1 MSGMRRKFSFV
12 VLGAFLAVT
21 GTYIFIYL
29 FRSFRS
35 QGASGRELVEI
46 WHGDNF
52 TRTILVAVLFL
63 IGEVFAVYLAL
74 SRERRSGVVSV
85 RGDLWAWLSARSDLT
100 GEPEDQIAQRAISM
114 YRYRLE
120 GGPNGL
126 PSIPEDDQPFR
137 ASSTRSTR

>member
-1 MSGMRRKFSFV
+1 MSGMRRKLSIA
-12 VLGAFLAVT
+12 LLAAFLAVT

-29 FRSFRS
+29 IRSFRS
-35 QGASGRELVEI
+35 QGSSGRELVEI

-74 SRERRSGVVSV
+74 SRERRSGVVTV
-85 RGDLWAWLSARSDLT
+85 RADLWAWLRARSDLT
-100 GEPEDQIAQRAISM
+100 GEPEDEIAQRAISQ

-126 PSIPEDDQPFR
+126 PSVPDDDQPLR